1 MEVIFQG
8 KYPVLLR
15 STARVMLD
23 GPLMALEVFCKV
35 ESYLDVF
42 LPCTN
47 IRHTDTLTYSQRTA
61 TSHTVWLFWDGYMRS
76 SNFMENQ
83 ARINMITEHS
93 PEGWSSSS
101 GGFYANSTHNPM
113 LIYFIKFKQRLLF
126 DPRDLPFLLWVPT
139 VSSNPF
145 SRRVCQEYKW
155 IKQD

>member
-1 MEVIFQG
+1 
-8 KYPVLLR
+8 
-15 STARVMLD
+15 MLD
-23 GPLMALEVFCKV
+23 GPLMILEVFC
-35 ESYLDVF
+35 EIEGYLDF
-42 LPCTN
+42 FFPMPACIN
-47 IRHTDTLTYSQRTA
+47 IRHTDTHTLTYFQRTV
-61 TSHTVWLFWDGYMRS
+61 TSHTVWLFWGGYMRS
-76 SNFMENQ
+76 CNFMENQ
-83 ARINMITEHS
+83 ARIHMITEHS

-126 DPRDLPFLLWVPT
+126 DPRYLPFFLWVPT